1 MTLNDLIFLLPEL
14 ILLLAAALIFILDII
29 GRRPHDPLTLAQQ
42 PKPWLPYAALIG
54 LAVAALGLLPGL
66 GQTASATAM
75 LAADPFASFF
85 KALAIIG
92 VALVILAAI
101 PYMRAR
107 TPYRGEFYALLLIA
121 AAAICL
127 AVGATNFV
135 MLYLAMEFL
144 SITSY
149 ILAGF
154 FREDRRSG
162 EAAIKYFLYGATAS
176 AVMLYGMSLLYGA
189 TGATDFGAVAQ
200 ALGKLGGPDLLWLG
214 GPALILMLVGF
225 GFKASLVPFHQWA
238 PDTYEGA
245 PTPVTAFLSTA
256 SKATG
261 FAILIRV
268 FLVVLGGLQP
278 LWANLLVALAIVTM
292 TLGNLTAIRQT
303 NIKRMLAFSSI
314 AQAGYMVIG
323 MAAATAG
330 SSAGT
335 AAPFAGVNGVLI
347 YLLAYLV
354 TNVGAFAVVI
364 AVENRSGQV
373 EIKSYA
379 GLVRRAPWLAVVL
392 FIFLLSLAGIPPT
405 AGFVGK
411 LFVFG
416 AAVRAGLIALAVIGA
431 LNAVISAFYYLNVVR
446 VMFFMPAEA
455 DAEPVAVERPLQLA
469 VLLTAAFTLLIGFFP
484 GPLIEWAARSVQ
496 LLALR

>member
-1 MTLNDLIFLLPEL
+1 LTLNDLIFLLPEL
-14 ILLLAAALIFILDII
+14 ILLLAATLLFILDIA
-29 GRRPHDPLTLAQQ
+29 GRRPEDPVTSARP
-42 PKPWLPYAALIG
+42 PKPWLPYVALIG
-54 LAVAALGLLPGL
+54 LAAAALGLLPGL
-66 GQTASATAM
+66 GQTAQVATM
-75 LAADPFASFF
+75 LAADPFAIFF

-101 PYMRAR
+101 PYMRTR

-127 AVGATNFV
+127 AVSATNFV

-154 FREDRRSG
+154 FREDRKSG

-189 TGATDFGAVAQ
+189 TGTTDFGGVAQ
-200 ALGKLGGPDLLWLG
+200 ALGKLGSSDLVWLG
-214 GPALILMLVGF
+214 GPAIILMLVGF

-268 FLVVLGGLQP
+268 SLVALGGLQP
-278 LWANLLVALAIVTM
+278 LWAALLAAVAILTM

-314 AQAGYMVIG
+314 AQAGYILIG
-323 MAAATAG
+323 VAAATTGG
-330 SSAGT
+330 S
-335 AAPFAGVNGVLI
+335 AAASPFGGINGVLI

-354 TNVGAFAVVI
+354 TNVGAFATVI
-364 AVENRSGQV
+364 AIENRSGKV
-373 EIKSYA
+373 AISDYA
-379 GLVRRAPWLAVVL
+379 GLARRAPWLAVTL

-416 AAVRAGLIALAVIGA
+416 AAVRAALIPLAVVAA
-431 LNAVISAFYYLNVVR
+431 LNAVVSAFYYLNVVR
-446 VMFFMPAEA
+446 IMFFVPAEA
-455 DAEPVAVERPLQLA
+455 DAEPIVVERPLQVA
-469 VLLTAAFTLLIGFFP
+469 VLLTAALTLLIGLFP
-484 GPLIEWAARSVQ
+484 GPLIQWATQSVR